1 MYSMV
6 THTTCST
13 INNIL
18 GIILAVHDVYYTGF
32 LLLVLLQI
40 MGHPS
45 PEQKKSQV
53 KNQKMKRK
61 LFHKEVHVHV
71 VVTADSCTSEMSSA
85 KSTATCIGD
94 VDIDHVE
101 MQLYNCT
108 RKQDGEGH
116 SYDYLLNCRE
126 KLMDKIQQYKD
137 FNTVRQKNAK

>member
-1 MYSMV
+1 
-6 THTTCST
+6 
-13 INNIL
+13 
-18 GIILAVHDVYYTGF
+18 
-32 LLLVLLQI
+32 
-40 MGHPS
+40 
-45 PEQKKSQV
+45 
-53 KNQKMKRK
+53 
-61 LFHKEVHVHV
+61 
-71 VVTADSCTSEMSSA
+71 MSSA

-137 FNTVRQKNAK
+137 FNTVCQKNAK